1 MSTGHLQK
9 NKFELGSER
18 VLIDINKVRN
28 QKQGPLR
35 SHMPALSFLTIFS
48 LKTIHSKNWEEGVI
62 CNIYTRLHIP
72 NM

>member
-18 VLIDINKVRN
+18 VLININKVRN

-35 SHMPALSFLTIFS
+35 SHIPALKVF
-48 LKTIHSKNWEEGVI
+48 
-62 CNIYTRLHIP
+62 
-72 NM
+72 